1 MCGNIKIPV
10 FLKQGQK
17 LDSKQS
23 AFRQHTATLFDIVT
37 EILFQFLI
45 ADHNC
50 LSKKCSH
57 FCSADIEYVC
67 VGCDI
72 RKCQIIF
79 LAHQSIAK
87 SRPIH
92 EKIEPTLF
100 AHLINCFQFRLFI
113 NRSDLCRIGNVYHFR
128 LYHMFKTL
136 VCKMCICVRCDLLSR
151 QLSIR
156 CFNTQTFMTACLQSA
171 CLMDIDMPCF
181 CRDHSLIML

>member
-10 FLKQGQK
+10 FLKQGQE

-23 AFRQHTATLFDIVT
+23 AFRQHTATLLDIVT

-50 LSKKCSH
+50 LSKKRSH

-72 RKCQIIF
+72 GECQIIF

-92 EKIEPTLF
+92 EKIESTLF
-100 AHLINCFQFRLFI
+100 AYLINCFQFRLFI
-113 NRSDLCRIGNVYHFR
+113 NRSNLCRIGNVYHFR

-136 VCKMCICVRCDLLSR
+136 VCKMCICVRRNLLCR
-151 QLSIR
+151 QLSVR
-156 CFNTQTFMTACLQSA
+156 CLYAQAFMTAGLQST
-171 CLMDIDMPCF
+171 CLMNINMSCF